1 MIEIEIHI
9 SVIFKGPRGRSEEG
23 GLPQEMQHERHRGLQ
38 QVSQGAENASGKV
51 SANELSIERSD

>member
-1 MIEIEIHI
+1 MIKIIYLSSFE
-9 SVIFKGPRGRSEEG
+9 GPRGRSEEG